1 MSKRHTTRILC
12 IAAALCVAPASAMGR
27 GDSTEVETRSVV
39 LGYTADGLHAITWTS
54 STETLTT
61 DNGPLEKKRTSLT
74 LVTLAPKRSERS
86 LCEVTEDGT
95 CPDKL
100 EKVLQAGYTPLKGL
114 KILDPESYEAQP
126 GDGVAKGYQVKVDR
140 RGSTL
145 FCSLVKGA
153 SVIKLGSVPA
163 LARKFTYPPKVELF
177 PAHRVAVCIFHE
189 TTAKGEEGT
198 ITRVAFRYVPFHVV
212 LPGARRP
219 AR

>member
-1 MSKRHTTRILC
+1 
-12 IAAALCVAPASAMGR
+12 MGR

-54 STETLTT
+54 STEKTTT
-61 DNGPLEKKRTSLT
+61 DNGDLEKKHTTLV

-86 LCEVTEDGT
+86 LCDVTDSGT
-95 CPDKL
+95 CPDQL
-100 EKVLQAGYTPLKGL
+100 EQVLKAGYPALKGL
-114 KILDPESYEAQP
+114 EILDPESYEAQP
-126 GDGVAKGYQVKVDR
+126 GDGIAKGYQAKVDR

-145 FCSLVKGA
+145 FCSLVKGS

-163 LARKFTYPPKVELF
+163 LARKLTYPPKVELY
-177 PAHRVAVCIFHE
+177 PAHRVAVFSLHE
-189 TTAKGEEGT
+189 TTEKGEEGT
-198 ITRVAFRYVPFHVV
+198 TTRLALRAVPFRVV